1 MTQAKDEGLLA
12 RWSRRKQQST
22 LESQQDD
29 PGPELQ
35 TQELANQEINQIN
48 RAEPGSADEL
58 EEVPVLTDADM
69 PPVDT
74 LTEESD
80 YSGFMSS
87 GVSDELRNLALRKLF
102 GAPSFNIRDGLDE
115 YDEDYTYFEKLGD
128 IVTADMKHQIELKE
142 AAKEEQ
148 QTTDESAD
156 ESVSETTPASEKGS
170 EQAEAESEMEM
181 SEKEISES
189 DAPISDVDLEPQEP
203 IKPDNSENTTQHHD

>member
-1 MTQAKDEGLLA
+1 MTQVKDEGLLA

-48 RAEPGSADEL
+48 GAEPGSADEL

-80 YSGFMSS
+80 FSGFMSS
-87 GVSDELRNLALRKLF
+87 GVSDELRNRALRKLF
-102 GAPSFNIRDGLDE
+102 
-115 YDEDYTYFEKLGD
+115 
-128 IVTADMKHQIELKE
+128 
-142 AAKEEQ
+142 
-148 QTTDESAD
+148 
-156 ESVSETTPASEKGS
+156 
-170 EQAEAESEMEM
+170 
-181 SEKEISES
+181 
-189 DAPISDVDLEPQEP
+189 
-203 IKPDNSENTTQHHD
+203 